1 MDARHPHCG
10 HGYVPLKCGGMSLR
24 EIIIII
30 IIMTLFHEDN
40 ILSYYAL
47 I

>member
-1 MDARHPHCG
+1 MCAFVTKIGLILQAAPA
-10 HGYVPLKCGGMSLR
+10 
-24 EIIIII
+24 III

-40 ILSYYAL
+40 ILSNYVL

>member
-1 MDARHPHCG
+1 MNG
-10 HGYVPLKCGGMSLR
+10 S
-24 EIIIII
+24 EISDNVGCYLIIII

>member
-1 MDARHPHCG
+1 MLIIAPGQELNRNI
-10 HGYVPLKCGGMSLR
+10 SLSFSII
-24 EIIIII
+24 IIIII